1 MSNKIYKHAIIK
13 SQAFGLVLMAF
24 LFSGVVLPH
33 ASFAEPPI
41 PPQRPKVMKVS
52 PEYIEKLM
60 RERNLDQ
67 NKTGRSEEEETILLQ
82 QEIQAK
88 VVPLDTPIED
98 DAPEDMTTVEE
109 IEIMLSPEPQS
120 NPPPTKSVNTDN
132 AAAQIPSQQIEK
144 NTLME
149 ATKQDVLDILD
160 GRTKRDVP
168 QAVPAPMVEKI
179 PLVSA
184 PAAEEIPVAVAPIKS
199 NAIPVPKIKPNHAHI
214 YAQTEPA
221 AAQESTQS
229 EREET
234 LISFALEPQ
243 TIKLDDNIIAFLEGH
258 ALSLFEKNKNAS
270 MEINAYATPK
280 PDEAHSAVR
289 ISLAR
294 ALEVRKWLMDKGVS
308 PSRLKLNHARDD
320 RLISADDRIDL
331 ILIQ

>member
-1 MSNKIYKHAIIK
+1 MNNNNYKYAIIK

-24 LFSGVVLPH
+24 LFSTVAPYSSM
-33 ASFAEPPI
+33 ANPPI

-60 RERNLDQ
+60 RERNLEQTDA
-67 NKTGRSEEEETILLQ
+67 RSEEEETILLQ
-82 QEIQAK
+82 QESQAK
-88 VVPLDTPIED
+88 IVPIGTPLED
-98 DAPEDMTTVEE
+98 DTPEDMSAVEE
-109 IEIMLSPEPQS
+109 IEIMLTSEPQE
-120 NPPPTKSVNTDN
+120 NAPIPEKSVKANV
-132 AAAQIPSQQIEK
+132 AVPVPEKRIEQD
-144 NTLME
+144 TLME

-160 GRTKRDVP
+160 GRVKRDSPVAM
-168 QAVPAPMVEKI
+168 AVPAPVVEQ
-179 PLVSA
+179 
-184 PAAEEIPVAVAPIKS
+184 IPVSVTPTAKSKTVPIPKHK
-199 NAIPVPKIKPNHAHI
+199 PVHADT

-221 AAQESTQS
+221 AAQETTQN

-234 LISFALEPQ
+234 LISFTLQPE
-243 TIKLDDNIIAFLEGH
+243 TIKLDDNIVAFLEGH
-258 ALSLFEKNKNAS
+258 ALSLFEKNQNAS